1 MKATK
6 GRHNSAHNSGMRG
19 KEDAPELKDIPS
31 PKPADQEL
39 DPAPPAKPAK
49 TDGAYD
55 SGMRGAE
62 KPSKSA
68 QATAAEVAQTP
79 QLGAG
84 TEALAQGEMP
94 PEYDAGDHYA
104 IPKSHVIDAGDHY
117 KLPKKKP
124 SA

>member
-1 MKATK
+1 MKVKK
-6 GRHNSAHNSGMRG
+6 GHSAHQSGMRG
-19 KEDAPELKDIPS
+19 KEDAPETKDIPS
-31 PKPADQEL
+31 PMPADQGL
-39 DPAPPAKPAK
+39 TPASDAPAKKPEKA
-49 TDGAYD
+49 GAYD

-62 KPSKSA
+62 KPVAKA
-68 QATAAEVAQTP
+68 QEIAKDVAQNP

-84 TEALAQGEMP
+84 TEAIAQGEMP

-104 IPKSHVIDAGDHY
+104 IPKSHLIDGGDHY